1 MKKFLLLFFLYSLSG
16 LAIADDSDYLKWDS
30 DYLKWGTLDDGG
42 IKAKHNYPK
51 NFASLNGSRKIHP
64 SSYGKQLH
72 FSVYVKP
79 TGVLVR
85 SRLWTHFADDS
96 GILMKGSSKYGERIV
111 GTHAKRIYTLTTQP
125 VPFGAK
131 YIRFSVFL
139 KGAGQIETSNYQL
152 LD

>member
-1 MKKFLLLFFLYSLSG
+1 MKKFLLLFLLYGLSS
-16 LAIADDSDYLKWDS
+16 LAIADDSDYLKW
-30 DYLKWGTLDDGG
+30 GTLDNGG

-51 NFASLNGSRKIHP
+51 EYASLNGGRKIHP

-79 TGVLVR
+79 TDVLVR
-85 SRLWTHFADDS
+85 SKLWTRFDNDS
-96 GILMKGSSKYGERIV
+96 GMLKGSIRHGEKIV

-131 YIRFSVFL
+131 YIRFGVFL
-139 KGAGQIETSNYQL
+139 RGAGQIETSNYQL